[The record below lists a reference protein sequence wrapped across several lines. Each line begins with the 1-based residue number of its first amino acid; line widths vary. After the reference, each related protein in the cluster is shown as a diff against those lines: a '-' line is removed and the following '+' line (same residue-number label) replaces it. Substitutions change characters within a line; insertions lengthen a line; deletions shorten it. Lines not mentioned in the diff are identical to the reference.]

1 MIPASVVEC
10 QLYDRKLDT
19 APTKRECS
27 SPMHWTAINYLAILA
42 AGIASMLVGF
52 AWYSRALFGPAW
64 AKCRGID
71 MSDPKQSR
79 ELRKGMGTVYGAS
92 FAATTK
98 RRRAGCVGGPNPSRR
113 RARRAQARST
123 GVAGIHYD
131 GAAGPCSSST
141 LCDAGPG
148 VPAQTWRSAPQLLGC
163 RFAELC
169 DTFSFA

>member
-1 MIPASVVEC
+1 MIPASGVEC

-52 AWYSRALFGPAW
+52 AWYSCALFGPAW

-79 ELRKGMGTVYGAS
+79 ELRKGMGTFYG
-92 FAATTK
+92 
-98 RRRAGCVGGPNPSRR
+98 PPSRP
-113 RARRAQARST
+113 
-123 GVAGIHYD
+123 H
-131 GAAGPCSSST
+131 C
-141 LCDAGPG
+141 
-148 VPAQTWRSAPQLLGC
+148 
-163 RFAELC
+163 
-169 DTFSFA
+169 